1 MQHGDEER
9 FKAELISFIPRLRAF
24 GRTLTGTHAAG
35 EDLAQEAVLRAWR
48 GREGFTPG
56 SNMEAWLFRILRNLH
71 LTGLR
76 RNRRSPMTAADERVE
91 LVAGVD
97 DPAAGLELN
106 DLRRA
111 LNRLPS
117 EQREALILVGASGWS
132 YEEAA
137 AHAGC
142 PLGTMKSRVFR
153 ARRTLASNIETG
165 QVVRDAAPAPEALAG
180 MMVLVDAAQAAAPSE
195 ARAAEA

>member
-1 MQHGDEER
+1 MQTGEEER
-9 FKAELISFIPRLRAF
+9 FKDELISFVPRLRAF
-24 GRTLTGTHAAG
+24 ACALARSHAAG
-35 EDLAQEAVLRAWR
+35 EDLAQEAVMRAWR
-48 GREGFTPG
+48 GRDGFTPG
-56 SNMEAWLFRILRNLH
+56 TNMEAWLFRILRNLH
-71 LTGLR
+71 ISGVR
-76 RNRRSPMTAADERVE
+76 RGRRSPVTEMDGQVDR
-91 LVAGVD
+91 VAGAD

-111 LNRLPS
+111 LNRLPA

-153 ARRTLASNIETG
+153 ARRTLAANIDEG
-165 QVVRDAAPAPEALAG
+165 RVVRDRAAPPDALASI
-180 MMVLVDAAQAAAPSE
+180 MALAE
-195 ARAAEA
+195 AAEMRPERV

>member
-1 MQHGDEER
+1 MQTGDEDR
-9 FKAELISFIPRLRAF
+9 FKHELISFVPRLRAF
-24 GRTLTGTHAAG
+24 ACSLARTHAAG
-35 EDLAQEAVLRAWR
+35 EDLAQEAVMRAWR
-48 GREGFTPG
+48 GRDGFTPG

-71 LTGLR
+71 ISGVR
-76 RNRRSPMTAADERVE
+76 RGKRNPVLEMDGRVE
-91 LVAGVD
+91 TVAGSD
-97 DPAAGLELN
+97 DPGAGVELN

-111 LNRLPS
+111 LNRLPV

-153 ARRTLASNIETG
+153 ARRNLAANIESG
-165 QVVRDAAPAPEALAG
+165 QVIRDPSTPPDAMTSMLA
-180 MMVLVDAAQAAAPSE
+180 MAE
-195 ARAAEA
+195 AAETRPGRH